1 MTKAEIIEAQKAERA
16 VLLKTILDSKA
27 PKKIIV
33 AGAGTG
39 KTYTFSEMLKLNPKG
54 ANIAMTFIRL
64 LRNDMEGS
72 LGVNAEV
79 RTFHEFCKKI
89 LHERRGG
96 FFLFPKLTNIVDE
109 DSKHLNVKCVN
120 FDDKF
125 QTLDEN
131 GDEISFYLSRGDY
144 YNAVAFNDSVYR
156 MWRELQKDPD
166 ILSTYDQ
173 ILIDEF
179 QDFNPLEV
187 AFIDELEK
195 KGNIL
200 IVGDDDQAVYDSR
213 FSTPHHLRN
222 KFQSGDY
229 QTFELPFCSRCP
241 EVIVNATNSLLKAA
255 QEAGGLKDR
264 IPKRYECFIEL
275 KDAENIKYPYITTVQ
290 ITTMSTVVKFI
301 RNKIAEISKA
311 EIAESWE
318 DGKAYPTVLIV
329 GARQYLNPVFK
340 NLKEHFANISFKQSE
355 KNEISVCD
363 GYEFLSHNIKSNLG
377 WRIIIDFLMND
388 DEIKIIIKKTVGGKP
403 MIELLPIEFVEHQ
416 SKVISIIAKFNK
428 KDENNDMLLAELE
441 KLVEEKT
448 SSEIKA
454 RFLSPEVVE
463 IIPDKTQPSIL
474 LTSYQGCKGMSAGFV
489 FIVGANN
496 GIMPKNAKNVSDV
509 EVCQFI
515 VALTR
520 TRKKCY
526 LLSEDYMYGPV
537 DKTGKRIR
545 KNCRSI
551 FIDLI
556 PEDFLD
562 DLGNLKAKDIDKTKS
577 YIS

>member
-1 MTKAEIIEAQKAERA
+1 MIKAEIIEAQKAERA
-16 VLLKTILDSKA
+16 ILLKTILESKA

-39 KTYTFSEMLKLNPKG
+39 KTYTFSEILKLNPKG

-72 LGVNAEV
+72 LGAIAEV

-96 FFLFPKLTNIVDE
+96 FFLYPKLTDIVVE
-109 DSKHLNVKCVN
+109 DSQHLNVKCGK

-125 QTLDEN
+125 QTLDESGN
-131 GDEISFYLSRGDY
+131 EISFYLSRGDY
-144 YNAVAFNDSVYR
+144 YNTVAFNDSVYR

-166 ILSTYDQ
+166 ILSNFDQ

-213 FSTPHHLRN
+213 FSTPHHLRK

-229 QTFELPFCSRCP
+229 QTFELPFCSRCT
-241 EVIVNATNSLLKAA
+241 EVIVNATNSLLKAV
-255 QEAGGLKDR
+255 QEAGGLIDR
-264 IPKRYECFIEL
+264 VPKRYECFIEL
-275 KDAENIKYPYITTVQ
+275 KDAENTKYPHITTAQ

-301 RNKIAEISKA
+301 RNKITEISAA

-340 NLKEHFANISFKQSE
+340 NLKKHFANITFKQSE
-355 KNEISVCD
+355 KNETTVCD
-363 GYEFLSHNIKSNLG
+363 GYDFLSHNINSNLG
-377 WRIIIDFLMND
+377 WRIIIDFLIKN
-388 DEIKIIIKKTVGGKP
+388 DEIKTIIEKTVEGKP
-403 MIELLPIEFVEHQ
+403 MIELLPKEFVEHQ
-416 SKVISIIAKFNK
+416 TKIISIIAKFNK
-428 KDENNDMLLAELE
+428 KGEDNDLLLAELE
-441 KLVEEKT
+441 KLIDEKT
-448 SSEIKA
+448 FTEIKA
-454 RFLSPEVVE
+454 RFLPAEVVE
-463 IIPDKTQPSIL
+463 IIPDHTQPSIL

-496 GIMPKNAKNVSDV
+496 GIMPKNVRDVSDV

-526 LLSEDYMYGPV
+526 ILSEDYMYGPF
-537 DKTGKRIR
+537 DKMGKRIR

-556 PEDFLD
+556 PVDCLD
-562 DLGNLKAKDIDKTKS
+562 DLGNLKATDID
-577 YIS
+577 